1 MGGGGGGGEKKQKK
15 DGAKGGAAKGDGAED
30 DSSNSGGWASLG
42 LDPRLLRALTKK
54 QYRSP
59 TAVQSRA
66 IPLVLEGK
74 DVVARAHTGSG
85 KTAAYLLP
93 AIHKMMQNSG
103 DNGASALPNPRALI
117 LVPTRELAHQVKK
130 EASFILGKCAPSLRA
145 GELPASGCAAGVLRE
160 FAGAPPEVLVATPA
174 RAAECIRGGLFPPGA
189 LKSGLELLVLDEAD
203 LLLSF
208 GYEDDI
214 RCVADAVQRGCQC
227 MLLSATSSKELTE
240 LQALVLHHP
249 VHLDVGAGDDND
261 DGAAGGD
268 GAGAGGAAGGK
279 EGAAGAGPAISHYTV
294 EVSAKDKLLYCM
306 ALLRLGLC
314 KRKSLIFVANPD
326 AAVRL
331 RLFLD
336 KFGIPCCALHAE
348 LPANSRAHILQEFN
362 RGIYD
367 YMIAAADDAAAEKE
381 PGVGVG
387 GGDGGGGGDDDE
399 EDDDDDDEG
408 GKKKSG
414 KKKKGAAGKVKRKD
428 KDFGVV
434 RGIDFKEVST
444 VINFDVPPSAASY
457 LHRVGRTGRAG
468 KSGTAITLVTPAEED
483 ALEAVRFKLAA
494 RGGTAG
500 ASAADELKPFEKLR
514 EEAVEALRYRAEDA
528 ARAVGR
534 TAVRE
539 ARVRELRSELL
550 NSERLAAHFEDNPE
564 DLNLLK
570 HDVSLAKHPSLPHL
584 SHLPGYLRGRKRT
597 AGGGGADGG
606 AAGASTGGGVGGG
619 GKGGGG
625 GGADELTY
633 DDVGEPS
640 EFGQKKRRR
649 RAPPGRAACGKGG
662 KEDGKGGKG
671 TLRPSDIFKKSKKK
685 PGRHRSR

>member
-1 MGGGGGGGEKKQKK
+1 M
-15 DGAKGGAAKGDGAED
+15 GAASD
-30 DSSNSGGWASLG
+30 WASLG

-59 TAVQSRA
+59 TAVQRQA

-93 AIHKMMQNSG
+93 AIHKMMQAG
-103 DNGASALPNPRALI
+103 ETDGAALVPNPRALV

-130 EASFILGKCAPSLRA
+130 EAAFILSKCAPSLRA
-145 GELPASGCAAGVLRE
+145 GELPAAGCAAGVLRE

-189 LKSGLELLVLDEAD
+189 LQNGLELLVLDEAD

-214 RCVADAVQRGCQC
+214 RCVAEAVQRGCQC
-227 MLLSATSSKELTE
+227 MLLSATSSKALTE
-240 LQALVLHHP
+240 LQVLVLHHP
-249 VHLDVGAGDDND
+249 VHLDVGAEEGKDAENPEGEEGD
-261 DGAAGGD
+261 GGD
-268 GAGAGGAAGGK
+268 KKGTA
-279 EGAAGAGPAISHYTV
+279 PAILHFTV
-294 EVSAKDKLLYCM
+294 KMPAKDKLLYCM

-314 KRKSLIFVANPD
+314 KRKALIFVANAD

-336 KFGIPCCALHAE
+336 KFGVPCCALHAE

-367 YMIAAADDAAAEKE
+367 YMIAAADDAAATGEE
-381 PGVGVG
+381 GSFAGVAIE
-387 GGDGGGGGDDDE
+387 E
-399 EDDDDDDEG
+399 EDEADKG
-408 GKKKSG
+408 AHTKQGKKG
-414 KKKKGAAGKVKRKD
+414 KKGVKRKD
-428 KDFGVV
+428 KEFGVV
-434 RGIDFKEVST
+434 RGIDFKEVAT
-444 VINFDVPPSAASY
+444 VINFDVPPTAAAY

-468 KSGTAITLVTPAEED
+468 KSGTAVTLVSPAEEG
-483 ALEAVRFKLAA
+483 ALEAVRAALAA

-500 ASAADELKPFEKLR
+500 AAAADALVPFEKLR

-539 ARVRELRSELL
+539 ARVRELRTELL
-550 NSERLAAHFEDNPE
+550 NSERLTAHFEDNPE

-570 HDVSLAKHPSLPHL
+570 HDVSLAKVPALPHL
-584 SHLPGYLRGRKRT
+584 SHLPGYLRGRKRV
-597 AGGGGADGG
+597 AGGGDARGG
-606 AAGASTGGGVGGG
+606 KR
-619 GKGGGG
+619 KGGGG
-625 GGADELTY
+625 EGGEKE
-633 DDVGEPS
+633 DVEPSYGDIEEPS
-640 EFGQKKRRR
+640 EFGSKKRRR
-649 RAPPGRAACGKGG
+649 RAPPGRAAGKKGA
-662 KEDGKGGKG
+662 ESGGKG
-671 TLRPSDIFKKSKKK
+671 ALRPSAIFKSKKK
-685 PGRHRSR
+685 PGRSRSR